1 MGQSVPR
8 KTRTAFGSAIKVVE
22 LHHHS
27 KVLVLVYFSCFVAQV
42 FVESLVQLEPHHKHV
57 LQDAR
62 RKKRECRKIPMTVV
76 ILISLRA
83 QSKSKTKTVK
93 LKVKVKV
100 NWRIT

>member
-8 KTRTAFGSAIKVVE
+8 KTRNAFSSAIKVVE
-22 LHHHS
+22 LRHHS
-27 KVLVLVYFSCFVAQV
+27 KVLVYFSFFVAQV
-42 FVESLVQLEPHHKHV
+42 FVEPLVQLVPHHKHV
-57 LQDAR
+57 LHAR

-83 QSKSKTKTVK
+83 QSKSKSKTKTVK

>member
-1 MGQSVPR
+1 MGQSVSR
-8 KTRTAFGSAIKVVE
+8 KTRNALGSVIKVVE

-27 KVLVLVYFSCFVAQV
+27 QVLVYFSCFVAQV
-42 FVESLVQLEPHHKHV
+42 FVQPLVQLVPHHKHV

-100 NWRIT
+100 NRRIT